1 MTRAER
7 QAAFMQQ
14 AKQMFEEVEGWYDQN
29 PRATFEEIEERSRQA
44 RRKMMGEA
52 LAIKINGRDVGKTEE
67 RPKCQKCNQAMELK
81 RRNTLAANSSRQ
93 KRWRL

>member
-1 MTRAER
+1 MTRPMTRAER

-44 RRKMMGEA
+44 RQKMMGEA

-67 RPKCQKCNQAMELK
+67 RPRCQKCNRAMELK
-81 RRNTLAANSSRQ
+81 RRNTLQCLS
-93 KRWRL
+93 